1 MSHQLEP
8 GSWVK
13 LVNGQTV
20 INGYVRQATATYV
33 TIHGLP
39 PIRLANWAIL
49 IAKRPQ

>member
-1 MSHQLEP
+1 MKPQLTP

-20 INGYVRQATATYV
+20 INGYVRSVTETYA

-39 PIRLANWAIL
+39 PIKLKDWAI
-49 IAKRPQ
+49 IIEKKPQ